1 MATVAANP
9 EIRELQIIVQ
19 EKDELLKILTE
30 RLEVAAEQLDRL
42 RRQGGPLEPVSHS
55 TSPAVFDDPEVT
67 EDFRQ
72 MLVDWRDL
80 QSRGWFGSLEDRLDG
95 IHDLVSR
102 LQAAPVQSRA
112 DEQRSPSVAEIL
124 SKYSTEAHGTAHEHT
139 SNDTAGDQAEAAHS
153 EPSTNRLE
161 LPEAPPPVD
170 IENANVEELREA
182 LRQREDYIVR
192 LSDYLLAFDAADNV
206 ATESPAIG
214 ALTADQREAMEAWE
228 SKVRKELRQT
238 QIQLW
243 IERAQ
248 LSREQMQIQQMQH
261 QLEAETRRLGLAKQK
276 GLAGDP
282 NDTSGSSDS
291 QKSKNWLGLFGG
303 K

>member
-1 MATVAANP
+1 MAVNP
-9 EIRELQIIVQ
+9 QIRELQIVVQ

-42 RRQGGPLEPVSHS
+42 RRQGGPLEPVAHS
-55 TSPAVFDDPEVT
+55 SAPTVFDDPEVT

-72 MLVDWRDL
+72 MLTDWRDL

-95 IHDLVSR
+95 IQDLISH
-102 LQAAPVQSRA
+102 LQAGPVQARVEETRPA
-112 DEQRSPSVAEIL
+112 SVAEIL
-124 SKYSTEAHGTAHEHT
+124 AKYSDEGRTVANDSAVGGVTGDNADDGQSET
-139 SNDTAGDQAEAAHS
+139 SPT
-153 EPSTNRLE
+153 RLE
-161 LPEAPPPVD
+161 LPEPPPPVD
-170 IENANVEELREA
+170 VDHADVAELREA
-182 LRQREDYIVR
+182 LRQREDYIAR
-192 LSDYLLAFDAADNV
+192 LSDYLLAFDAADQ
-206 ATESPAIG
+206 AETEQPDIG
-214 ALTADQREAMEAWE
+214 ALTAEQREAMEAWE

-261 QLEAETRRLGLAKQK
+261 QLETETRRLGQAKQK
-276 GLAGDP
+276 GLAGDS
-282 NDTSGSSDS
+282 NDAAGGADS

>member
-1 MATVAANP
+1 MAVNP
-9 EIRELQIIVQ
+9 QIRELQIVVQ

-42 RRQGGPLEPVSHS
+42 RRQGGPLEPFSHS
-55 TSPAVFDDPEVT
+55 KAPTLFDDPEVT

-72 MLVDWRDL
+72 MLTDWRDL

-95 IHDLVSR
+95 IQDLISH
-102 LQAAPVQSRA
+102 LQAGPVPARVEETRPA
-112 DEQRSPSVAEIL
+112 SVAEIL
-124 SKYSTEAHGTAHEHT
+124 AKYSDEERTIANDSAVGGVTGDNADDGQSET
-139 SNDTAGDQAEAAHS
+139 ST
-153 EPSTNRLE
+153 TRLE
-161 LPEAPPPVD
+161 LPEPPPPVD
-170 IENANVEELREA
+170 VDHADVAELREA
-182 LRQREDYIVR
+182 LRQREDYIAR
-192 LSDYLLAFDAADNV
+192 LSDYLLAFDAADQ
-206 ATESPAIG
+206 AETEQPDIG
-214 ALTADQREAMEAWE
+214 ALTAEQREAMEAWE

-261 QLEAETRRLGLAKQK
+261 QLETEARRLGQAKQK
-276 GLAGDP
+276 GLSGDSSDAAG
-282 NDTSGSSDS
+282 GADS

>member
-1 MATVAANP
+1 MAVNH

-42 RRQGGPLEPVSHS
+42 RRQGGPLEPLPHS
-55 TSPAVFDDPEVT
+55 SSPAVFDDPEVT

-72 MLVDWRDL
+72 MLADWRDL
-80 QSRGWFGSLEDRLDG
+80 QSRGWFGSLEERLDG
-95 IHDLVSR
+95 IHDLVAR
-102 LQAAPVQSRA
+102 LRSAPVESRA
-112 DEQRSPSVAEIL
+112 EEPRQAPASVAEIL
-124 SKYSTEAHGTAHEHT
+124 SKYSVDVPAAADERPKSEGP
-139 SNDTAGDQAEAAHS
+139 GDQQEDF
-153 EPSTNRLE
+153 PSDTVPARLE
-161 LPEAPPPVD
+161 LPEPPPAVD
-170 IENANVEELREA
+170 LEQADAEELREA
-182 LRQREDYIVR
+182 LRQREEYIAR
-192 LSDYLLAFDAADNV
+192 LSDYLLAFDAADHIEI
-206 ATESPAIG
+206 ESPQIG

-228 SKVRKELRQT
+228 AKVRKELRQT

-261 QLEAETRRLGLAKQK
+261 QLETETRRLGLAKQK

-282 NDTSGSSDS
+282 NDPASGADG
-291 QKSKNWLGLFGG
+291 QKSKSWLGLFGN